1 MRLDAVDFDAVDWA
15 VVLCGFF
22 MLLIL
27 IDTYVIVRA

>member
-1 MRLDAVDFDAVDWA
+1 MRHMKLDAVDWA
-15 VVLCGFF
+15 IVLCGFF